1 MIMTEIN
8 NSKKRECHYE
18 GIDTITDTN
27 DHGVSEIYL
36 YMDACSFA

>member
-8 NSKKRECHYE
+8 NPKKFERYYE
-18 GIDTITDTN
+18 GIDAITDTN
-27 DHGVSEIYL
+27 DHDVSELYL